1 MKESV
6 KVQNQWKIPF
16 KPFYALSK
24 IYQSII
30 YQIYNQSLPRFH
42 KYIENFFELFFNLEI
57 V

>member
-16 KPFYALSK
+16 KPFYAFISK

-42 KYIENFFELFFNLEI
+42 KYIENFFELFLI
-57 V
+57 